1 MRKINIAI
9 DGPAGAGKSTV
20 AKEVAKRLGY
30 IYIDTGAMYRALT
43 LQALELGI
51 EIGDEEALNEYLKNH
66 TIQLINESGIQK
78 VKIDGKD
85 ITKEIRSREVT
96 QNVSLVSSH
105 PLVRESMVEIQREL
119 AKGNNVVMDGR
130 DIGTNVLPNAEV
142 KIFLTASIDERA
154 KRRYKELIDSG
165 IEADLNQIMAD
176 IELRDKK
183 DQERSVNPLKKADD
197 AILLDTSMYN
207 IEEVVQKI
215 LFFVNDKLKGE

>member
-1 MRKINIAI
+1 MKKINIAI

-43 LQALELGI
+43 FQALELGI
-51 EIGDEEALNEYLKNH
+51 EIDDENELNNYLRTH
-66 TIQLINESGIQK
+66 TIQLLNENSIQT
-78 VKIDGKD
+78 VMIDGKD

-96 QNVSLVSSH
+96 QNVSLVSSY
-105 PLVRESMVEIQREL
+105 PLVRETMVKMQREL

-130 DIGTNVLPNAEV
+130 DIGTNVLPDAEI

-154 KRRYKELIDSG
+154 KRRYKELVDAG
-165 IEADLNQIMAD
+165 VEADLGQIMAD

-183 DQERSVNPLKKADD
+183 DQERTINPLKKADD
-197 AILLDTSMYN
+197 AILLDTSKYN
-207 IEEVVQKI
+207 IEEVVNKI
-215 LFFVNDKLKGE
+215 LFFVNEKLKGE

>member
-51 EIGDEEALNEYLKNH
+51 EIDDEKALNEYLITH

-85 ITKEIRSREVT
+85 ITKEIRTREVT

-142 KIFLTASIDERA
+142 KIFLTAAIDERA
-154 KRRYKELIDSG
+154 KRRYKELIDGG
-165 IEADLNQIMAD
+165 IDADLNQIMTD

-197 AILLDTSMYN
+197 AILLDTSRYN

-215 LFFVNDKLKGE
+215 LFFVNEKLKGE

>member
-1 MRKINIAI
+1 MKKINIAI

-43 LQALELGI
+43 FQALELGI
-51 EIGDEEALNEYLKNH
+51 EIDDENELNNYLKAH
-66 TIQLINESGIQK
+66 TIQLLNENSIQT
-78 VKIDGKD
+78 VMIDGKD

-96 QNVSLVSSH
+96 QNVSLVSSY
-105 PLVRESMVEIQREL
+105 PLVRETMVRMQREL

-130 DIGTNVLPNAEV
+130 DIGTNVLPDAEI

-154 KRRYKELIDSG
+154 KRRYKELVDAG
-165 IEADLNQIMAD
+165 IEADLGQIMAD

-183 DQERSVNPLKKADD
+183 DQERTINPLKKADD
-197 AILLDTSMYN
+197 AILLDTSEYN
-207 IEEVVQKI
+207 IEEVVKKI
-215 LFFVNDKLKGE
+215 LFFVDEKLKGE